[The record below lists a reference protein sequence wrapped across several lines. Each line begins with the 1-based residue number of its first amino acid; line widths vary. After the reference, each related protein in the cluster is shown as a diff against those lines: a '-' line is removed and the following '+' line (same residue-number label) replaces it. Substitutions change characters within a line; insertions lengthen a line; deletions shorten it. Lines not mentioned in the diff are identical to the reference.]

1 MNHFLAYQRL
11 IAKAKAR
18 VCPDGYVE
26 RHHILPKALGGSDDS
41 SNLVAL
47 TAKEH
52 FLAHVLLAK
61 IHGGIMWQAVI
72 VMKGG
77 KKRYC
82 NSRLF
87 EIARRHAF
95 FEREK
100 LIKQK
105 RLNDSVFDAYMNKV
119 KSDATKNRIEGY
131 QSAAGEKF
139 KERFFSDA
147 EFAFK
152 ISKNRAKAQEASVA
166 LIRLKSS
173 AKAEKILTM
182 RAEGKKYSEIM
193 QAVGCSIGFVSKVVN
208 HADIS

>member
-26 RHHILPKALGGSDDS
+26 HHHILPKALGGSDDS

-105 RLNDSVFDAYMNKV
+105 RLNDPVFDAYMNKV

-147 EFAFK
+147 EFALK

-166 LIRLKSS
+166 SIRLKSS

>member
-1 MNHFLAYQRL
+1 MNYFLAYQRL

-18 VCPDGYVE
+18 VCPEGYVE
-26 RHHILPKALGGSDDS
+26 RHHILPRALGGSDDS

-52 FLAHVLLAK
+52 FVAHVLLAK

-77 KKRYC
+77 KNRYC

-105 RLNDSVFDAYMNKV
+105 RLKDPAFDAYMNKV
-119 KSDATKNRIEGY
+119 RSDATKHRVEGY
-131 QSAAGEKF
+131 QAAAGEKF
-139 KERFFSDA
+139 KERFIADS
-147 EFAFK
+147 EFASK
-152 ISKNRAKAQEASVA
+152 ISKKRAKAQEASAASV
-166 LIRLKSS
+166 RLRSS
-173 AKAEKILTM
+173 AKAEKILAM

-193 QAVGCSIGFVSKVVN
+193 QSVGCSIGFVSKVVN
-208 HADIS
+208 HADVS

>member
-1 MNHFLAYQRL
+1 MNYFLAYQRL

-18 VCPDGYVE
+18 VCPEGYVE
-26 RHHILPKALGGSDDS
+26 RHHILPRALGGSDDS

-52 FLAHVLLAK
+52 FVAHVLLAK

-77 KKRYC
+77 KNRYC

-105 RLNDSVFDAYMNKV
+105 RLNDPAFDAYMNKV
-119 KSDATKNRIEGY
+119 RSDATKHRVEGY
-131 QSAAGEKF
+131 QTAAGEKF
-139 KERFFSDA
+139 KERFIADS
-147 EFAFK
+147 EFASK
-152 ISKNRAKAQEASVA
+152 ISKNRAKAQEASAASV
-166 LIRLKSS
+166 RLRSS
-173 AKAEKILTM
+173 AKAEKILAM

-193 QAVGCSIGFVSKVVN
+193 QSVGCSIGFVSKVVN
-208 HADIS
+208 HADVS